1 VTVVRLGWRNLWRN
15 PRRSLITISA
25 IATAYCLLIA
35 LIGLMQGVAGQML
48 NNGTGLMLSHLQVHH
63 PDYLPDR
70 SLHDTFDFASINV
83 DADQLHVSPR
93 LHAFGLVSTGDN
105 SAGAQLLGV
114 DVDRE
119 TTVSQLLEDL
129 SESELAALR
138 DGGVILGDGLAREL
152 KAVPGTEIA
161 VVTQAAD
168 GSLGNDLY
176 RVSAVTRTG
185 MKQLDRRL
193 VILPRD
199 RMAELIAV
207 APDDL
212 HELAI
217 RIDDPMT
224 ASEVAASLAAQ
235 PAFSDVVVTTWA
247 ELSPQLHE
255 YVAMSKGM
263 YLFLIGLVGLFVG
276 IGVLNTMMMAL
287 YERTREIGMLMALGM
302 RPMPILGSVLIE
314 CVALL
319 VLGLTVGLA
328 FGWLA
333 MRYLTQHGL
342 DLSRWT
348 GELSMMNTRFDPIL
362 IAAWN
367 WPQVFHAA
375 IGFAVAAILATCV
388 PAIRAVRMHPVDAM
402 KRGAAE

>member
-1 VTVVRLGWRNLWRN
+1 
-15 PRRSLITISA
+15 
-25 IATAYCLLIA
+25 
-35 LIGLMQGVAGQML
+35 MQGVAGQML

-70 SLHDTFDFASINV
+70 SLHDTFDAAAISAG
-83 DADQLHVSPR
+83 DDMRMSPR
-93 LHAFGLVSTGDN
+93 LHAFGLVSTGEN
-105 SAGAQLLGV
+105 SAGAQLLGI
-114 DVDRE
+114 DVRRE
-119 TTVSQLLEDL
+119 AAVSQLLDGL
-129 SESELAALR
+129 TDGQLAALR
-138 DGGVILGDGLAREL
+138 DGGAVIGDTLAREL
-152 KAVPGTEIA
+152 KVEVADELA

-176 RVSAVTRTG
+176 LVTAVIRTG
-185 MKQLDRRL
+185 MKSLDRRL

-207 APDDL
+207 APADV

-217 RIDDPMT
+217 RVSDPMA
-224 ASEVAASLAAQ
+224 ASELAAGLVAQ
-235 PAFSDVVVTTWA
+235 PAFANVSVKTWA

-263 YLFLIGLVGLFVG
+263 YLFLIGLVGLFVA

-287 YERTREIGMLMALGM
+287 FERTREIGMLMALGM
-302 RPMPILGSVLIE
+302 RPLPILGTVLIE

-319 VLGLTVGLA
+319 ALGLAVGLA
-328 FGWLA
+328 LGA
-333 MRYLTQHGL
+333 AVMCYLTAYGL

-362 IAAWN
+362 VAAWN
-367 WPQVFHAA
+367 WPQVVHAA
-375 IGFAVAAILATCV
+375 IGFAAAALVATCV
-388 PAIRAVRMHPVDAM
+388 PAIRAVRMNPADAM